1 MNTDYHNRADAA
13 VRAAGLPG
21 DVEISYKSVFG
32 AVAAYTG
39 GRIFLTCGKFGLG
52 LKLDGETC
60 ADLIAAKAG
69 APLKYFEKGH
79 VKRGYVVLA
88 EVVLADPARL
98 RTLIRQSVKFA
109 ASTPSP

>member
-79 VKRGYVVLA
+79 VKKGYAVLFPVVLNDH
-88 EVVLADPARL
+88 ERL
-98 RTLIRQSVKFA
+98 SALLRQSA
-109 ASTPSP
+109 AFVQD